1 MHLLVKACLVLN
13 GATALPAGEADQP
26 LPGSGSLQ
34 PNVSITPRARPVKM
48 ITPQTAA
55 DRGAVIRVDTTVV
68 LVPVS
73 VTDQM
78 GRFVTGLEKEH
89 FTLTEDKIAQK
100 IASVS
105 GEDVPLSVGIVFD
118 TSGSMG
124 AKLRQAG
131 QAVANFL
138 SLATP
143 EDEFFLVQFNDRSE
157 LAVPFTSNTGDIQN
171 HLNFVR
177 SKGRTALLDGVYL
190 AMHEMKKA
198 RNARKAI
205 LIISDGGDN
214 SSRYTDRELRKSV
227 QEADVQIYAIGIFE
241 PIDGRGIS
249 AEEISGP
256 ALLGEITAQTGGRHF
271 HVTDLAMLPDIAA
284 KIGLELRNQYLL
296 AYTPKSVL
304 RDGKYR
310 RVQVRLAKILGLS
323 SLNTAFRRGYYSPA
337 R

>member
-1 MHLLVKACLVLN
+1 MKACLVLN
-13 GATALPAGEADQP
+13 GATALLAGEADQP
-26 LPGSGSLQ
+26 LPASGSLQ
-34 PNVSITPRARPVKM
+34 PSVSITPWVRPVKVIM
-48 ITPQTAA
+48 PQTAA

-68 LVPVS
+68 LIPVS

-89 FTLTEDKIAQK
+89 FTLTEDKIAQR

-105 GEDVPLSVGIVFD
+105 GEDVPLSIGIVLD

-138 SLATP
+138 RLATP

-157 LAVPFTSNTGDIQN
+157 LTVPFTSNTGDIQN
-171 HLNFVR
+171 RLSFVR

-190 AMHEMKKA
+190 AIHEMKKA

-205 LIISDGGDN
+205 VIISDGGDN
-214 SSRYTDRELRKSV
+214 SSRYTDREVRRSV

-241 PIDGRGIS
+241 PIGGRGTS
-249 AEEISGP
+249 SEELNGP

-271 HVTDLAMLPDIAA
+271 HVTDLAVLPDIAA

-296 AYTPKSVL
+296 AYAPKGAV

-310 RVQVRLAKILGLS
+310 RVQVGLVKLLGLP
-323 SLNTAFRRGYYSPA
+323 SLNIAFRRGYYSPA
-337 R
+337 W

>member
-1 MHLLVKACLVLN
+1 MRMHLFIKACLVLN
-13 GATALPAGEADQP
+13 GATALLAGEAYEV
-26 LPGSGSLQ
+26 LPGSGSGQ
-34 PNVSITPRARPVKM
+34 PNVSIAPRM
-48 ITPQTAA
+48 ITPPTAA

-89 FTLTEDKIAQK
+89 FTLMEDKIAQE

-124 AKLRQAG
+124 GKLRQAG

-138 SLATP
+138 RLATP
-143 EDEFFLVQFNDRSE
+143 EDEFLLVQFNDRSE
-157 LAVPFTSNTGDIQN
+157 LTVPFTSNTSDIQN
-171 HLNFVR
+171 RVNFVR

-198 RNARKAI
+198 RNSRKAI
-205 LIISDGGDN
+205 LIISDGADN
-214 SSRYTDRELRKSV
+214 SSRYTDREVRKLV

-241 PIDGRGIS
+241 PSGGRGIS

-310 RVQVRLAKILGLS
+310 RVQVRLKKILGLP